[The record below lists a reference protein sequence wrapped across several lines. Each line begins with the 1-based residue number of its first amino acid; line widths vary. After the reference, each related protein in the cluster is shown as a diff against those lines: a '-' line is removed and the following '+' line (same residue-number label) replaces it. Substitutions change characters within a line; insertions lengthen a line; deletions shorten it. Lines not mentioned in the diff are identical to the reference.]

1 MLVGHSKSRA
11 APWETMPGQRSVAF
25 IPKILLSAALCLVP
39 CSLFADFAFEQQC
52 RLQQSQQQSTPQ
64 QQAQSQKQTGNPE
77 QVSVTASTP
86 RGIHLTLKD
95 GTIHVVREYRKDGDR
110 VRYYSIERHD
120 WEELPAAMVD
130 WDATAK
136 QNAEI
141 EKASTELV
149 AKVHKQEEGKRMDN
163 VTDIDASLQVGAGA
177 FLPSGEGMFV
187 VEGSSIRILDQ
198 VDSAFRTDR
207 KRAIAQVLTPIPV
220 VTGRKNMIIA
230 GAHAK
235 LRLRTTT
242 PEFYLREAPPDPDK
256 VSSVR
261 KSTRAGDTGPDV
273 ELIRT
278 KIKGKEREIESITIF
293 FGEQMGT
300 SANSVSVQRW
310 EVAPEVYRF
319 TLSQSLP
326 PGEYVLA
333 ELLPDGLNMFVWD
346 FGVD

>member
-1 MLVGHSKSRA
+1 M
-11 APWETMPGQRSVAF
+11 M
-25 IPKILLSAALCLVP
+25 LLSLLLCVV
-39 CSLFADFAFEQQC
+39 SLLSFGASSFAGH
-52 RLQQSQQQSTPQ
+52 QSQQSAQPQ
-64 QQAQSQKQTGNPE
+64 KKQQGNPE

-95 GTIHVVREYRKDGDR
+95 GTVHVVREYQRDGER
-110 VRYYSIERHD
+110 VKYFSIERHE
-120 WEELPAAMVD
+120 WEELPSALVD

-163 VTDIDASLQVGAGA
+163 VTDIDASLRVGPGA

-187 VEGSSIRILDQ
+187 VEGSAIRILDQ
-198 VDSAFRTDR
+198 VDSAFRTDK
-207 KRAIAQVLTPIPV
+207 KRVLAQVLTPIPIV
-220 VTGRKNMIIA
+220 PGKRNMIIA
-230 GAHAK
+230 GTHAK
-235 LRLRTTT
+235 LRLRSKT
-242 PEFYLREAPPDPDK
+242 PEFYLREAPPDPDR

-261 KSTRAGDTGPDV
+261 KSTRAGDNGPDV

-278 KIKGKEREIESITIF
+278 KVKGKERQIESISVL

-300 SANSVSVQRW
+300 SMNTVAVQRW

-319 TLSQSLP
+319 TLSEALS

-333 ELLPDGLNMFVWD
+333 ELLPDGLNLFVWD

>member
-1 MLVGHSKSRA
+1 M
-11 APWETMPGQRSVAF
+11 M
-25 IPKILLSAALCLVP
+25 LLSLLLCVV
-39 CSLFADFAFEQQC
+39 SLLSFGASSFADH
-52 RLQQSQQQSTPQ
+52 QSQQSAQPQ
-64 QQAQSQKQTGNPE
+64 KKQQGNPE

-95 GTIHVVREYRKDGDR
+95 GTVHVVREYQRDGER
-110 VRYYSIERHD
+110 VKYFSIERHE
-120 WEELPAAMVD
+120 WEELPSVLVD

-163 VTDIDASLQVGAGA
+163 VTDIDASLRVGPGA

-187 VEGSSIRILDQ
+187 VEGSAIRILDQ
-198 VDSAFRTDR
+198 VDSAFRTDK
-207 KRAIAQVLTPIPV
+207 KRVLAQVLTPIPIV
-220 VTGRKNMIIA
+220 PGKRNMIIA
-230 GAHAK
+230 GTHAK
-235 LRLRTTT
+235 LRLRSKT
-242 PEFYLREAPPDPDK
+242 PEFYLREAPPDPDR

-261 KSTRAGDTGPDV
+261 KSTRAGDNGPDV

-278 KIKGKEREIESITIF
+278 KVKGKERQIESISIL

-300 SANSVSVQRW
+300 SMNTVAVQRW

-319 TLSQSLP
+319 TLSEALS

-333 ELLPDGLNMFVWD
+333 ELLPDGLNLFVWD